1 MVIHLRG
8 FLRILVVSNT
18 EFKYDLGV
26 VGLGYVGLPLAVE
39 SATSSL
45 NVLGFDI
52 NSERVEMIN
61 NGHSP
66 IEDISNEELSQSLKN
81 FHSITESKE
90 LSQCR
95 NIVISVPTPLTDYQ
109 PDLSYVI
116 NAAKTVGENLVKNQ
130 VVILESTTYPG
141 TTVEVLIPNLE
152 KMSGLKAGEDFFVG
166 YSPERIDPGNK
177 VWKFKNTPKVISGIN
192 NVSTEKIQ
200 SFYESIIDETVLVKG
215 TKEAEMV
222 KLLENT
228 YRHVN
233 IALINEL
240 AILCKMLDIDI
251 WEVVNAAKTK
261 PFGFESFKPGPG
273 VGGHCIPVDPEYLSF
288 KTRQIG
294 KPVRFVELAQEIN
307 NSMPLYVVNQ
317 VNEIL
322 NKNKIILNSSKI
334 LLMGVAYKKDIS
346 DMRESPAIDIVELL
360 LDKEVDISYYDP
372 YVEEFKVS
380 GHIINREV
388 DTNSFEDYDMLL
400 VLTPH
405 SNFAQL
411 DFNNLKTIIFDTTG
425 SDFIKSTE
433 RI

>member
-1 MVIHLRG
+1 MVN
-8 FLRILVVSNT
+8 NT
-18 EFKYDLGV
+18 EFIYDLGV

-39 SATSSL
+39 AANCGL
-45 NVLGFDI
+45 KVLGFDI
-52 NSERVEMIN
+52 NHERVQLISD
-61 NGHSP
+61 GYSP
-66 IEDISNEELSQSLKN
+66 IEDISNEELSKSQQN
-81 FHSITESKE
+81 FHATTESKE
-90 LSQCR
+90 LSNCK

-141 TTVEVLIPNLE
+141 TTTEVLIPNLE
-152 KMSGLKAGEDFFVG
+152 NISGMKAGDDFFVG
-166 YSPERIDPGNK
+166 YSPERIDPGNE

-192 NVSTEKIQ
+192 DISTQKIQ

-240 AILCKMLDIDI
+240 AMLCKMLDIDI

-317 VNEIL
+317 VSEIL
-322 NKNKIILNSSKI
+322 NKNKMILNNSKI

-346 DMRESPAIDIVELL
+346 DMRESPAIDIAELL
-360 LDKEVDISYYDP
+360 LDKDVDVSYYDP
-372 YVEEFKVS
+372 YVEEFQVSDHKV
-380 GHIINREV
+380 NREV

-400 VLTPH
+400 VLTAH

>member
-1 MVIHLRG
+1 MSDNLD
-8 FLRILVVSNT
+8 
-18 EFKYDLGV
+18 FKYELGV

-39 SATSSL
+39 ASLQDL
-45 NVLGFDI
+45 NVVGYDI

-61 NGHSP
+61 NGMSP
-66 IEDISNEELSQSLKN
+66 IEDISTEELSSALKN
-81 FHSITESKE
+81 FHSTIDSKE
-90 LSQCR
+90 LSDCK
-95 NIVISVPTPLTDYQ
+95 NVVISVPTPLTDYQ

-116 NAAKTVGENLVKNQ
+116 DAAKTVGKNLVLNQ

-141 TTVEVLIPNLE
+141 TTLEVLIPNLE
-152 KMSGLKAGEDFFVG
+152 EQSGLIAGKDFYVG

-177 VWKFKNTPKVISGIN
+177 IWKFKNTPKVVSGMN
-192 NVSTEKIQ
+192 NDSTKKIKE
-200 SFYESIIDETVLVKG
+200 FYESIIDEIVVVNG

-240 AILCKMLDIDI
+240 AMLREKLEIDI

-307 NSMPLYVVNQ
+307 NSMPTYVVNR
-317 VNEIL
+317 VSDL
-322 NKNKIILNSSKI
+322 LNSKDKILRNSKI
-334 LLMGVAYKKDIS
+334 LLLGVAYKKDIS
-346 DMRESPAIDIVELL
+346 DMRESPAINIAELL
-360 LDKEVDISYYDP
+360 LNKSVQVSFYDP
-372 YVEEFKVS
+372 FVQEFSVS
-380 GHIINREV
+380 GNSINKET
-388 DTNSFEDYDMLL
+388 DEKAFNNYDMIL

-405 SNFAQL
+405 TKFKEINFSNL
-411 DFNNLKTIIFDTTG
+411 ETIIFDSTG

>member
-1 MVIHLRG
+1 M
-8 FLRILVVSNT
+8 VSNT

-66 IEDISNEELSQSLKN
+66 IEDISNEELSQSLQN
-81 FHSITESKE
+81 FHSTTESKE

-166 YSPERIDPGNK
+166 YSPERIDPGNE

-240 AILCKMLDIDI
+240 AMLCKMLDIDI

-346 DMRESPAIDIVELL
+346 DMRESPAIDIAELL

-425 SDFIKSTE
+425 SDFINSTE

>member
-1 MVIHLRG
+1 
-8 FLRILVVSNT
+8 
-18 EFKYDLGV
+18 
-26 VGLGYVGLPLAVE
+26 
-39 SATSSL
+39 
-45 NVLGFDI
+45 
-52 NSERVEMIN
+52 
-61 NGHSP
+61 
-66 IEDISNEELSQSLKN
+66 
-81 FHSITESKE
+81 
-90 LSQCR
+90 
-95 NIVISVPTPLTDYQ
+95 
-109 PDLSYVI
+109 
-116 NAAKTVGENLVKNQ
+116 
-130 VVILESTTYPG
+130 
-141 TTVEVLIPNLE
+141 
-152 KMSGLKAGEDFFVG
+152 
-166 YSPERIDPGNK
+166 
-177 VWKFKNTPKVISGIN
+177 
-192 NVSTEKIQ
+192 
-200 SFYESIIDETVLVKG
+200 
-215 TKEAEMV
+215 MV

-346 DMRESPAIDIVELL
+346 DMRESPAIDIAELL
-360 LDKEVDISYYDP
+360 LDKDVDISYYDP

-411 DFNNLKTIIFDTTG
+411 DLNNLKTIIFDTTG
-425 SDFIKSTE
+425 SDFINSTE

>member
-1 MVIHLRG
+1 MTT
-8 FLRILVVSNT
+8 NA
-18 EFKYDLGV
+18 EFEYDLGV

-39 SATSSL
+39 ASIQGLS
-45 NVLGFDI
+45 VIGYDI

-61 NGHSP
+61 NGISP
-66 IEDISNEELSQSLKN
+66 IEDISNDELSNALEKFFSTLDGKLL
-81 FHSITESKE
+81 SKC
-90 LSQCR
+90 Q

-116 NAAKTVGENLVKNQ
+116 SAAKTVGNNLVKNQ

-141 TTVEVLIPNLE
+141 TTIEVLIPNLE
-152 KMSGLKAGEDFFVG
+152 STSKLKAGEDFFVG

-192 NVSTEKIQ
+192 DISTDKIQ
-200 SFYESIIDETVLVKG
+200 SFYESIIETTVLVKG

-240 AILCKMLDIDI
+240 AMLCKMLDIDI

-294 KPVRFVELAQEIN
+294 KPVRFVELDQEIN
-307 NSMPLYVVNQ
+307 NSMPAYVVGQ
-317 VNEIL
+317 ISEIL
-322 NKNKIILNSSKI
+322 NKNGKLLNNSKI

-346 DMRESPAIDIVELL
+346 DMRESPAIDVTELL
-360 LDKEVDISYYDP
+360 LEKKVDVSYFDPFVKEFSVFGK
-372 YVEEFKVS
+372 E
-380 GHIINREV
+380 INKE
-388 DTNSFEDYDMLL
+388 DEINSFDNYDMLL

-405 SNFAQL
+405 SNFSDI
-411 DFNNLKTIIFDTTG
+411 DFSKLKTIIFDTTG
-425 SDFIKSTE
+425 SDFIQSTE